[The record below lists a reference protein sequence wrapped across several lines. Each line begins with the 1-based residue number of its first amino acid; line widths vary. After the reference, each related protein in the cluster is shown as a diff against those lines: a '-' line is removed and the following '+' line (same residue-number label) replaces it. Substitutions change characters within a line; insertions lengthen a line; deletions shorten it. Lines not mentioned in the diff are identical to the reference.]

1 MKDSHFVLQKVY
13 YFLQSQHNSQ
23 LKIRDLMMSVDKK
36 RLFVF
41 FNGETC

>member
-1 MKDSHFVLQKVY
+1 MKDAHSVLQKVY

-36 RLFVF
+36 RLFLGVF
-41 FNGETC
+41 